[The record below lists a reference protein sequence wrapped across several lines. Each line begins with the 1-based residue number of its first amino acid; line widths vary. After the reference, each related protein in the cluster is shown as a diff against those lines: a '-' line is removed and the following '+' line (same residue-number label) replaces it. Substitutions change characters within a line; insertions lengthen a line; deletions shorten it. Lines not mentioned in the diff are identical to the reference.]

1 MCKTGKRILLIED
14 MPSVALYLKI
24 TLEQEGYLVST
35 AETAEAAVEQIRV
48 ASGPGAF
55 DLILTDLNL
64 PDAAGA
70 EILRSLGRCENCP
83 PRIVLSADGDAD
95 TRQAAFEAGAADY
108 IEKPF
113 SVSDVK
119 DAIEEKCVKSHTVRH
134 HGDAAFDQQRD
145 QLRHD
150 YFQYLS
156 TLSRQLDAP
165 MPFHKLRSL
174 VHQLKGS
181 AALYGL
187 PDLADAAKKLDG
199 QLSEAGKTA
208 SADVRCQLRDCL
220 RETAARA

>member
-24 TLEQEGYLVST
+24 TLEQEGYLVAT
-35 AETAEAAVEQIRV
+35 ADTAKAAVDQIQV

-70 EILRSLGRCENCP
+70 EILRALGRCENCP
-83 PRIVLSADGDAD
+83 PRIVLSADGDTD

-113 SVSDVK
+113 SVTDLKGV
-119 DAIEEKCVKSHTVRH
+119 IEEKCAHSHMVRH
-134 HGDAAFDQQRD
+134 QGDTALDQQRD
-145 QLRHD
+145 QLQQD
-150 YFQYLS
+150 YFHYLC
-156 TLSRQLDAP
+156 TLSRQLDTP
-165 MPFHKLRSL
+165 MPFQKLRSL

-187 PDLADAAKKLDG
+187 SGLADAAKQLDS
-199 QLSEAGKTA
+199 QLSEQGKTA

-220 RETAARA
+220 RETTART